1 MKTGRSVSSIK
12 IPYHI
17 RTVAFYE
24 SDQDVYSTLRIV
36 SYE

>member
-17 RTVAFYE
+17 RTFGFYE
-24 SDQDVYSTLRIV
+24 SDQEVYSTLCIV